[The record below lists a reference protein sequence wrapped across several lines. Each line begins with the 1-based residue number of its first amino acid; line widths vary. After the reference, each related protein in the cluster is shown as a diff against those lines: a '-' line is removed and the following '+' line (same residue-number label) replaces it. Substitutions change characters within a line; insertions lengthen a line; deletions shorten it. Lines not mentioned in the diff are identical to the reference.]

1 MKTFLIWFK
10 NARYAAIPQSLL
22 PALVAIAF
30 AANSDKFS
38 PILAFLSVIGVV
50 FAHLGSNLF
59 DDYFDAK
66 KNDSSYKDRLA
77 SKGIRSRIAKCSY
90 LTDGSATLK
99 QLKTA
104 AFLFSAF
111 ALLLGAIILFF
122 RIDQLK
128 SILILVGITAFI
140 GVFYSA
146 WPFRLSYK
154 GLGEFCI
161 ALLFGPLLMQGVYIA
176 SCGATNLPL
185 MFISIPIGILVA
197 NIVYTHAILD
207 FEPDKMIQKKTLA
220 VVLNQKK
227 WMNFFSFLFLFLPF
241 IIIIAGIL
249 FQVIAPIFLL
259 TLLALPLTIWL
270 FLSILDF
277 QKNPSHIPEKKW
289 FHFPMEQWKE
299 VNQAG
304 IGWFMLRW
312 YSARNIIILFCLICF
327 IIALFFKI

>member
-10 NARYAAIPQSLL
+10 NARYAAVPQSLL
-22 PALVAIAF
+22 PALVAVAF
-30 AANSDKFS
+30 AFKSDQFS
-38 PILAFLSVIGVV
+38 PILALLSLLGVI

-90 LTDGSATLK
+90 LTDGSATMK

-111 ALLLGAIILFF
+111 ALILGAIIVLF
-122 RIDQLK
+122 RIDQFK
-128 SILILVGITAFI
+128 SILIIVGITAFVGI
-140 GVFYSA
+140 FYSA

-176 SCGATNLPL
+176 SSGQISFPL
-185 MFISIPIGILVA
+185 LFISIPIGILVA

-207 FEPDKMIQKKTLA
+207 FEPDKLIQKKTLA
-220 VVLNQKK
+220 VVLDNKK
-227 WMNFFSFLFLFLPF
+227 WMNFFSFLFIFLPF
-241 IIIIAGIL
+241 IIVLTGVL
-249 FQVIAPIFLL
+249 FHVIPIIFLL
-259 TLLALPLTIWL
+259 TFLALPIAIWL
-270 FLSILDF
+270 FISILDF
-277 QKNPSHIPEKKW
+277 QINPSLVPEKKW

-304 IGWFMLRW
+304 IGWFMIRW
-312 YSARNIIILFCLICF
+312 YTARNIIILFCLICS
-327 IIALFFKI
+327 IIALF

>member
-22 PALVAIAF
+22 PALVAVAF
-30 AANSDKFS
+30 ASKSATFS
-38 PILAFLSVIGVV
+38 PFLAFISVIGVI
-50 FAHLGSNLF
+50 FAHLGSNLL
-59 DDYFDAK
+59 DDYFDAR

-90 LTDGSATLK
+90 LTDGSATMK

-111 ALLLGAIILFF
+111 ALFLGALIVFF

-128 SILILVGITAFI
+128 SILIIVGITAFI

-176 SCGATNLPL
+176 SSGTIDFSLF
-185 MFISIPIGILVA
+185 FISIPIGILVA

-220 VVLNQKK
+220 VALNNKQ
-227 WMNFFSFLFLFLPF
+227 WMNFFSFFFLFLPF
-241 IIIIAGIL
+241 IIVLAGII
-249 FQVIAPIFLL
+249 FHVISSIFLL
-259 TLLALPLTIWL
+259 TFLTLPLSIWL
-270 FLSILDF
+270 FISILDF

-304 IGWFMLRW
+304 IGWFMIRW
-312 YSARNIIILFCLICF
+312 YTARNIIILFCLICS
-327 IIALFFKI
+327 IIALSL